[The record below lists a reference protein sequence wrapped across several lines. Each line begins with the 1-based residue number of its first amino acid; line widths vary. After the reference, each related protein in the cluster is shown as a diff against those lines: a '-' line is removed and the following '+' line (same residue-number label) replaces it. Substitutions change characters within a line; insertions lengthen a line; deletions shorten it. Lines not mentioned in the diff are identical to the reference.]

1 TDESQANYAFDDI
14 TYGKGQAFLRMLEN
28 YLGEQTFREGLRI
41 YMAKH
46 RYSSTTTA
54 DLWAA
59 LEKASGKP
67 VRALSAGWTE
77 QPGLPVV
84 NISSQCDG
92 GKDIV
97 RLEQERF
104 TVRDPGAKPLQWMV
118 PVALADLTRTKS
130 TRVEL
135 LADKSTTV
143 TFPNCDGVIK

>member
-1 TDESQANYAFDDI
+1 MRDQAVDLDGS
-14 TYGKGQAFLRMLEN
+14 TRDQAERL
-28 YLGEQTFREGLRI
+28 
-41 YMAKH
+41 A
-46 RYSSTTTA
+46 STTTA

-77 QPGLPVV
+77 QPGLPVI

-104 TVRDPGAKPLQWMV
+104 TVQDRAQSRCNGWCPW
-118 PVALADLTRTKS
+118 RW
-130 TRVEL
+130 R
-135 LADKSTTV
+135 
-143 TFPNCDGVIK
+143 I